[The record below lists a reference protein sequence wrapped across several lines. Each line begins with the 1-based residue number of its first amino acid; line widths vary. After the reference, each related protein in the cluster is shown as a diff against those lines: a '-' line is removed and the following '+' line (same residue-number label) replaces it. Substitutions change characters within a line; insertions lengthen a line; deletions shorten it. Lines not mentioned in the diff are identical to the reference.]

1 MMRASCKHGFLI
13 FVVFLIGA
21 TTRAQSTFP
30 TETRNAALRYWM
42 AFAEMQD
49 PPADKA
55 TADLLEKTA
64 AGEIAWDES
73 KLAPILDANGEA
85 VRTMQ
90 RATKLPECD
99 WGLEYS
105 LGPRAA
111 ISYVARA
118 RVMARLNTLYG
129 MRLAA
134 KGDSQGATD
143 AWLAGIRFSQHL
155 AKGGS
160 LIFSLVAKTA
170 LLSNVHAL
178 MQAARSGV
186 LHEAQRAQI
195 RSIARA
201 LPEAGFDWSEALH
214 FEETPLEIGV
224 QQLAAASSPAEYYR
238 ELMGSPAPANF
249 AAPDSKDVAAFRKLM
264 GSAEE
269 ILRLPP
275 QKAED
280 KLKLLQE
287 SVKSLHPYF
296 QETTPSFLKI
306 NDARMEILRAREEL
320 LQALAAK

>member
-1 MMRASCKHGFLI
+1 MVRVSLKYGFLI
-13 FVVFLIGA
+13 TALLLTGA
-21 TTRAQSTFP
+21 ATRAQSAFP

-42 AFAEMQD
+42 AFAEVQD

-55 TADLLEKTA
+55 TAELLEKTA

-73 KLAPILDANGEA
+73 KLGPILDANGEA

-99 WGLEYS
+99 WGIEYN
-105 LGPRAA
+105 LGPRAP
-111 ISYVARA
+111 ISYIARA

-129 MRLAA
+129 IRLAA

-178 MQAARSGV
+178 MQAARSGA
-186 LHEAQRAQI
+186 LHEAQRAQVQ
-195 RSIARA
+195 STASA
-201 LPEAGFDWSEALH
+201 LPESGFDWAEALH
-214 FEETPLEIGV
+214 FEESPLEIGI
-224 QQLAAASSPAEYYR
+224 QQLAAASNPAEYYQQLTNR
-238 ELMGSPAPANF
+238 PAPRDFTVPN
-249 AAPDSKDVAAFRKLM
+249 SKDIAAFHRLT

-269 ILRLPP
+269 LLRLPP
-275 QKAED
+275 RQAEE

-287 SVKSLHPYF
+287 SVKTLHPYF

-306 NDARMEILRAREEL
+306 NDARMQVFTARQEL

>member
-1 MMRASCKHGFLI
+1 MRASCKYSFLI
-13 FVVFLIGA
+13 LTLFLAGA
-21 TTRAQSTFP
+21 TTQAQSTFP

-55 TADLLEKTA
+55 IADLLERTA
-64 AGEIAWDES
+64 AGEMAWDES
-73 KLAPILDANGEA
+73 KLAPILDANSEA
-85 VRTMQ
+85 VRAMQ

-105 LGPRAA
+105 LGPRAP

-118 RVMARLNTLYG
+118 RVLARLNTLYG

-143 AWLAGIRFSQHL
+143 AWLAGIKFSQHL

-178 MQAARSGV
+178 TQAARSG
-186 LHEAQRAQI
+186 LLQEAQRAQVQ
-195 RSIARA
+195 SIAQA
-201 LPEAGFDWSEALH
+201 LPEAGFDWSGALH

-224 QQLAAASSPAEYYR
+224 QQLAAAPNPMEYYR
-238 ELMGSPAPANF
+238 ELMGHPAPFNF
-249 AAPDSKDVAAFRKLM
+249 TVPNAKDIAAFHKLM
-264 GSAEE
+264 RSAENM
-269 ILRLPP
+269 LQLPP
-275 QKAED
+275 PQAED
-280 KLKLLQE
+280 KLKQLQE
-287 SVKSLHPYF
+287 SVKTLHPYF
-296 QETTPSFLKI
+296 QETTPSLLKI
-306 NDARMEILRAREEL
+306 NDARMQVLGARQEL

>member
-1 MMRASCKHGFLI
+1 MMRASCKYGFLI
-13 FVVFLIGA
+13 LMVFLTGA

-49 PPADKA
+49 LPTDKA

-73 KLAPILDANGEA
+73 KLAPILDANDEA

-99 WGLEYS
+99 WGIEYG
-105 LGPRAA
+105 LGPRAP

-129 MRLAA
+129 MRLAV

-143 AWLAGIRFSQHL
+143 TWLAGIRFSQHL

-160 LIFSLVAKTA
+160 LLFSLVAKTA

-186 LHEAQRAQI
+186 LHEAQRAQVQ
-195 RSIARA
+195 SIARA
-201 LPEAGFDWSEALH
+201 LPETGFDWSEALH
-214 FEETPLEIGV
+214 FEESPLEIGV
-224 QQLAAASSPAEYYR
+224 QQLAAASRPAEYYR
-238 ELMGSPAPANF
+238 ELMGRPAPANF
-249 AAPDSKDVAAFRKLM
+249 AVPNAKDIAAFHKLM
-264 GSAEE
+264 GSAEDM
-269 ILRLPP
+269 LRLPP
-275 QKAED
+275 PQAEA
-280 KLKLLQE
+280 KLKQLQE
-287 SVKSLHPYF
+287 SVKTLHPYF

-306 NDARMEILRAREEL
+306 NDARRQVLAARQGL